1 MNEPV
6 PTSER
11 RRNAPTW
18 YVTLTRIVFYLI
30 PVLLLVMILLPFALM
45 VLISLGS
52 GWAFPRLLPD
62 RMDLAAWRHFLSDR
76 DQMLIAIAT
85 SAVMSLTVGV
95 FSVSGGLLIGRAVR
109 RTGSRFAHFL
119 IYLPFV
125 ISPVVVGICLYDLL
139 IRMRVIGNV
148 VGVILMQTVFALSF
162 SSVFFYELWS
172 PRAERL
178 EQLVSNFGGSRWD
191 VWRHAV
197 FPQISGLILVCFL
210 QTALYSWLDYGI
222 VSIVGGGYVPS
233 VTTRLFGY
241 IREASVNQ
249 AAQASLILLAPAL
262 LGFLITTSVY
272 FLRLTLP
279 GDTRQSS

>member
-1 MNEPV
+1 MI
-6 PTSER
+6 ER
-11 RRNAPTW
+11 RLSSEERSSLRHPNATW
-18 YVTLTRIVFYLI
+18 GRLVLQLV
-30 PVLLLVMILLPFALM
+30 PVVLLVMILSPFALL

-76 DQMLIAIAT
+76 DQMFVAMAT
-85 SAVMSLTVGV
+85 SAAMSLTVGTL
-95 FSVSGGLLIGRAVR
+95 SVAGGLLIGRAVR
-109 RTGSRFAHFL
+109 RTRSKFAHFL

-139 IRMRVIGNV
+139 IRIQVLGNV
-148 VGVILMQTVFALSF
+148 AGVILMQTVFALSF

-178 EQLVSNFGGSRWD
+178 ERLVSNLGGSRWD
-191 VWRHAV
+191 VWRHAII
-197 FPQISGLILVCFL
+197 PQISGLIFVCFL

-222 VSIVGGGYVPS
+222 VSIIGGGYVPS

-272 FLRLTLP
+272 FLRLSLP
-279 GDTRQSS
+279 NDRGTV